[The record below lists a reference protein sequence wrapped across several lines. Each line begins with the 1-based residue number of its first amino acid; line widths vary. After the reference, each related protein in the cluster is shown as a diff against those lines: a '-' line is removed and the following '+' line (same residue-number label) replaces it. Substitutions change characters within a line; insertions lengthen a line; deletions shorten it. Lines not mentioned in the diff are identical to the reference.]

1 MPDATLL
8 PAVVSALG
16 GVIGALSALGG
27 VTLTNRAAARKEER
41 EARRR
46 REEQREQQRDEACAN
61 LLGGARKLRLQIEV
75 AAHRP
80 WEDMNQRLAAI
91 ETQAALLG
99 DLAARVAVLSPGPAA
114 TAARRLAEAGY
125 EQASRAA
132 QATKLTYD
140 VEGQF
145 LKGEMVGPLAFEELD
160 ASWEAF
166 NRATSDREPSDQKA
180 LDPPPR
186 S

>member
-16 GVIGALSALGG
+16 GVIGALSALSG
-27 VTLTNRAAARKEER
+27 VALTNRAAARKEER

-46 REEQREQQRDEACAN
+46 REEQRQQQRDEAYAN

-99 DLAARVAVLSPGPAA
+99 DLAARVAVLSPGRAA
-114 TAARRLAEAGY
+114 TAARMLADATY

-132 QATKLTYD
+132 RATKVTYD
-140 VEGQF
+140 VDGQF
-145 LKGEMVGPLAFEELD
+145 LKGEMVGPLAFDELD

-166 NRATSDREPSDQKA
+166 NQVTSAQKPSDRKA
-180 LDPPPR
+180 LDPPLK